1 LLPSTTERLVVPFS
15 RNKLA
20 ILILALSIASYLSG
34 RISVLAPRV
43 AVLDLSSASVASLA
57 VMLTAARAALP
68 PQKHALAML

>member
-1 LLPSTTERLVVPFS
+1 LLPSTTEKLAVPFS

-43 AVLDLSSASVASLA
+43 AVLDLNSASVASLA
-57 VMLTAARAALP
+57 VMHMAARAALP
-68 PQKHALAML
+68 LQKHELAML